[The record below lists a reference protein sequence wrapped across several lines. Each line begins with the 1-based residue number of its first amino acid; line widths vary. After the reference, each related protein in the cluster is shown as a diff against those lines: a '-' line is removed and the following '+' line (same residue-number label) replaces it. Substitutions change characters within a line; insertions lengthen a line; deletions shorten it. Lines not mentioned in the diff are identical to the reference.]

1 MTGPGEPNDPNG
13 GWAGG
18 SYPGPPP
25 PSNHSVP
32 GGGQPP
38 RELPPPGPADGGS
51 ASPGPRAS
59 AFFPEPSAWTSL
71 LTAVPWF
78 FWSLVLVIWIAG
90 AIGFGW
96 GWIVVVLW
104 VLSGAVIFVAP
115 AEPLFARYLFRLR
128 QPTLIEQERLGPIW
142 HHLLQ
147 HAEVRDGRLS
157 LWIQESDEVN
167 ATPTPGH
174 VVAVTRWALYTLP
187 PSHLE
192 AVLAHELG
200 HHLGGR
206 SWLSM
211 LSFWY
216 SIPARCGLIVVRA
229 VARLMRR
236 IPAVGCI
243 IGGFLVLAYIGL
255 VLAVFALGH
264 GYIWPVL
271 FLTPFIAPPFLA
283 WLNRW
288 QVKQADRRAALLG
301 YGSTLVQVLYGWQM
315 QHQQM
320 LGRDQSRRAQVMS
333 NTPSLVDR
341 VRTLEQSGGIPPH
354 TRG

>member
-1 MTGPGEPNDPNG
+1 
-13 GWAGG
+13 
-18 SYPGPPP
+18 
-25 PSNHSVP
+25 
-32 GGGQPP
+32 
-38 RELPPPGPADGGS
+38 
-51 ASPGPRAS
+51 
-59 AFFPEPSAWTSL
+59 
-71 LTAVPWF
+71 
-78 FWSLVLVIWIAG
+78 
-90 AIGFGW
+90 
-96 GWIVVVLW
+96 
-104 VLSGAVIFVAP
+104 
-115 AEPLFARYLFRLR
+115 
-128 QPTLIEQERLGPIW
+128 
-142 HHLLQ
+142 HLLQ
-147 HAEVRDGRLS
+147 RAEVRDGRLS

-200 HHLGGR
+200 HRLGGR
-206 SWLSM
+206 SWLSL

-216 SIPARCGLIVVRA
+216 SIPARCGLLVARA

-243 IGGFLVLAYIGL
+243 IGGFLVMAYIGL

-271 FLTPFIAPPFLA
+271 FLTPFIAPPLLA

-288 QVKQADRRAALLG
+288 QVKQADRRAAILG

-315 QHQQM
+315 QHQQT
-320 LGRDQSRRAQVMS
+320 LGREESRRAQVMS
-333 NTPSLVDR
+333 STPAPAER
-341 VRTLEQSGGIPPH
+341 VRALEQFQQPA
-354 TRG
+354 